1 MKLRF
6 MGEAA
11 LLVET
16 EDASQAQ
23 ALRRAL
29 LDLAIPGVREL
40 VPGQA
45 SLLISADPVLADLDA
60 LTARLSDVVT
70 TTIQGEVREH
80 DFLIDYSG
88 EDLATVAKLAGLE
101 PAEVVR
107 RHTAAAYE
115 VAFLGFAP
123 GFAYLTGLDP
133 QLRLPRRTEPRTRVA
148 AGSVAIADEFTGVYP
163 QASPGGW
170 HILGRCDV
178 RMFDASRGE
187 PALLAPGD
195 RVRFKAAP

>member
-1 MKLRF
+1 MKLHF

-16 EDASQAQ
+16 EDAAQAQ

-29 LDLAIPGVREL
+29 LELAVPGLLEL

-45 SLLISADPVLADLDA
+45 SLLISADPLMADLDA
-60 LTARLSDVVT
+60 LAARLPGVVT
-70 TTIQGEVREH
+70 ATQPGKSREH
-80 DFLIDYSG
+80 EFLTDYSG
-88 EDLATVAKLAGLE
+88 ADLAAVAKLAGLE

-107 RHTAAAYE
+107 RHTAATYE

-133 QLRLPRRTEPRTRVA
+133 QLRLPRRAEPRTRVT
-148 AGSVAIADEFTGVYP
+148 AGSVAIADSFTGIYP
-163 QASPGGW
+163 QTSPGGW
-170 HILGRCDV
+170 HILGHCAAQL
-178 RMFDASRGE
+178 FDATRSD

-195 RVRFKAAP
+195 RVRFKAQP

>member
-1 MKLRF
+1 MNLRL

-16 EDASQAQ
+16 EDAARAQ

-29 LDLAIPGVREL
+29 LDLQLPGLREL

-45 SLLISADPVLADLDA
+45 SLLISGDPLLLDLDA
-60 LTARLSDVVT
+60 LVARLPDLDMELWPRKVC
-70 TTIQGEVREH
+70 EH
-80 DFLIDYSG
+80 EFLTDYSG
-88 EDLATVAKLAGLE
+88 QDLAAVADLSGLE
-101 PAEVVR
+101 ASEVVR
-107 RHTAAAYE
+107 RHVAASYE

-133 QLRLPRRTEPRTRVA
+133 KLRLPRRSEPRTRVP
-148 AGSVAIADEFTGVYP
+148 AGSVAIADGFTGIYP

-170 HILGRCDV
+170 HILGHCDV
-178 RMFDASRGE
+178 KLFDASRAE

>member
-16 EDASQAQ
+16 EAAAEAQ

-29 LDLAIPGVREL
+29 MGLAVPGLLEV

-45 SLLISADPVLADLDA
+45 SLLISADPLVADLDELA
-60 LTARLSDVVT
+60 ARLPGVVT
-70 TTIQGEVREH
+70 AAQPGKAREH
-80 DFLIDYSG
+80 EFPTQYRG
-88 EDLATVAKLAGLE
+88 EDLAAVAKLAGLE
-101 PAEVVR
+101 PSEVVR
-107 RHTAAAYE
+107 RHTAATYE

-133 QLRLPRRTEPRTRVA
+133 MLRLPRRAEPRTRVA
-148 AGSVAIADEFTGVYP
+148 AGSVAIADAFTGIYP
-163 QASPGGW
+163 QTSPGGW
-170 HILGRCDV
+170 HILGHCHAQL
-178 RMFDASRGE
+178 FDASRTD
-187 PALLAPGD
+187 PVLLAPGD
-195 RVRFKAAP
+195 RVRFTAAP

>member
-11 LLVET
+11 LLVEV
-16 EDASQAQ
+16 EHAAQAQ

-29 LDLAIPGVREL
+29 LEAAIPGLVEL

-45 SLLISADPVLADLDA
+45 SLLISADPLLADLDSLA
-60 LTARLSDVVT
+60 ARLPDMVT
-70 TTIQGEVREH
+70 AASQGKVREH
-80 DFLIDYSG
+80 EFLTDYSG
-88 EDLATVAKLAGLE
+88 EDLAAVAKLTGLE
-101 PAEVVR
+101 SPELVR
-107 RHTAAAYE
+107 RHTAATYE

-133 QLRLPRRTEPRTRVA
+133 ALRLPRRAEPRTRVP
-148 AGSVAIADEFTGVYP
+148 AGSVAIADEFTGIYP
-163 QASPGGW
+163 QTSPGGW

-178 RMFDASRGE
+178 KLFDASRAE